1 MVSKRRKTGSPFRP
15 RSTRVSWHDSIRVR
29 GEQIQIGNKMIMN
42 SRSYL
47 RFKLRPVSHLIALAL
62 LMFAGGCGRDDVKV
76 YRVAKE
82 TSPAP
87 AQATMPAGHP
97 DISTAANP
105 QLKWKTP
112 EGWNEVPPG
121 EMRVASFNVKGK
133 NGKQADVSV
142 IPLPGAAGGDAANVN
157 RWRGQ
162 LGLAPVTPEELQ
174 KAAQKV
180 EVAGQPAELHD
191 IVGTNPEIRR

>member
-1 MVSKRRKTGSPFRP
+1 MK
-15 RSTRVSWHDSIRVR
+15 
-29 GEQIQIGNKMIMN
+29 MN
-42 SRSYL
+42 SPLYL
-47 RFKLRPVSHLIALAL
+47 LFNWRRAGHLTALAL
-62 LMFAGGCGRDDVKV
+62 LAFVTGCGRDDVKV

-82 TSPAP
+82 NATAPSP
-87 AQATMPAGHP
+87 ATMPAGHP

-142 IPLPGAAGGDAANVN
+142 
-157 RWRGQ
+157 
-162 LGLAPVTPEELQ
+162 
-174 KAAQKV
+174 
-180 EVAGQPAELHD
+180 
-191 IVGTNPEIRR
+191 